1 MTYNELLNEYKELR
15 EMLVGYFMNN
25 VYFNFNSLKKY
36 IDNLENVRASN
47 RSTLKIM
54 ITYSVKN
61 KIEDIEST
69 DLTLRL
75 FVEYDDMYNM
85 QSNILNE
92 LSMTCMLVNKGDL
105 NKIYIVSMR

>member
-47 RSTLKIM
+47 RSTLKIK
-54 ITYSVKN
+54 IDYSTKN
-61 KIEDIEST
+61 KMEDTESI

-75 FVEYDDMYNM
+75 FVEYDEMYNM

-92 LSMTCMLVNKGDL
+92 LKMVCMLANKGDL

>member
-75 FVEYDDMYNM
+75 LVEYDEIYNM